1 MRRIILFV
9 VLASLATIGSFS
21 SASDNERVRTS
32 YDQESQRQKLQEL
45 RQKLQQMQRDL
56 DQQQGK
62 LPRLVVP
69 PPGQRDLPD
78 GLRHQPRSI
87 PPRGAAWPYRSERR
101 QVQYPVG
108 PGKDRRH
115 RFGQLGESDPLLGQ
129 LGK

>member
-69 PPGQRDLPD
+69 PPGQRDFFMKKAPLPPED
-78 GLRHQPRSI
+78 RSNWI
-87 PPRGAAWPYRSERR
+87 PK
-101 QVQYPVG
+101 Q
-108 PGKDRRH
+108 
-115 RFGQLGESDPLLGQ
+115 FNGQTFYTVP
-129 LGK
+129 